1 MLDDGA
7 FGFALQQSAFR
18 SLCMSPLHWKLPL
31 PLLYSGLVLT
41 DFYLQLDSDFWFWLL
56 KHTIKEN
63 VWNFFRDC
71 SFAF

>member
-1 MLDDGA
+1 
-7 FGFALQQSAFR
+7 
-18 SLCMSPLHWKLPL
+18 MSPLHWKLPL
-31 PLLYSGLVLT
+31 PLLFSGLVLT